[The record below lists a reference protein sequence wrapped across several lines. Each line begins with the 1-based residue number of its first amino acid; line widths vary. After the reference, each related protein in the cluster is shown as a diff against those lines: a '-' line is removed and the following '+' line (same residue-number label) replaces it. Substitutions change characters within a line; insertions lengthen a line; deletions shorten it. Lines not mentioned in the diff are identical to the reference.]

1 MTEYT
6 LALSEAEIG
15 RYQMMARQA
24 VAREG
29 GQLAAAG
36 VVAGATVADIGCGPA
51 AMSIELARLV
61 GPSGQVV
68 AVERDKQ
75 ALAAA
80 AILIQRAGAPNV
92 SLHEGEATA
101 TGVEPGGVDVVMLR
115 HVLAHNGGHEQAIV
129 GHLATLI
136 RPGGS
141 VYLVDGDQS
150 GGRFLD
156 IDPDLDDLMT
166 RYLEFHRR
174 RGNDPCIGLRLAQL
188 LAAAGLEVTS
198 FQGTYNILT
207 APPGMRPP
215 AWAAREAMLADGIVD
230 KDVLHRW
237 EAAFA
242 RHDSSPV
249 RPTIFAPQFIA
260 VGRRPA

>member
-1 MTEYT
+1 MSEYT

-15 RYQMMARQA
+15 RYQMMAQLA

-29 GQLAAAG
+29 SQLAAAG

-68 AVERDKQ
+68 AVERDRQ

-80 AILIQRAGAPNV
+80 AILIQRSGAGNV

-101 TGVEPGGVDVVMLR
+101 TGVEPGSVDLVMMR
-115 HVLAHNGGHEQAIV
+115 NVLAHNGGREQAIV

-174 RGNDPCIGLRLAQL
+174 RGNDPAIGLRLAQL
-188 LAAAGLEVTS
+188 VAAAGLEVTS
-198 FQGTYNILT
+198 FQGAYNIVT

-230 KDVLHRW
+230 EGVLDRW
-237 EAAFA
+237 ESALA
-242 RHDSSPV
+242 RLDSSPV

-260 VGRRPA
+260 VGRRPT